1 MQLSEDRFALLSLFA
16 VQVQLGH
23 YFAGV
28 LTVADLSGCSTETS
42 TFTSVFRLIRLSRF
56 MRIVRVARFLRGQ
69 DVDSFWHHVI
79 VLVLSVPCP
88 I

>member
-1 MQLSEDRFALLSLFA
+1 MPHSLTASLCPLLA

-28 LTVADLSGCSTETS
+28 LTVADLSGCSTEPS

-79 VLVLSVPCP
+79 VLVLSVRAL
-88 I
+88 